1 MGTEAPTVLSGQ
13 ASSLSTEVEGDGTTQ
28 PRPNNDGAPDS
39 WRSFSSFNAKA
50 NQWHQGLS
58 WSGVNMEVVD
68 KRGNVQ
74 KQILQDVWG
83 SANPGETTAILGAS
97 GAGKTSLFNILTGRV
112 RSKPGKLSIRQD
124 IRMGG
129 VQVEPGHDRKVRN
142 LFALVS
148 QEDTLHHMST
158 PREAIWFSARLRLP
172 KETSQQAI
180 EQLVQNNIDE
190 LGLQHC
196 ADTIIGGGLK
206 KGISGGE
213 KRRTTIGVELVSRPS
228 TIFLDEPTSGL
239 DSVSAKHVMA
249 LLKRVAQANT
259 TVIFS
264 KFRRNSVLT
273 PGCVLARF
281 THRLHFLPPKAIHQ
295 PSSDIFAS
303 FDRLLLLK
311 QGRLMYQGAT
321 ADVGEDF
328 ADRGFPLPP
337 NYNPADWVL
346 EVSEDNQL
354 GELRKAGFFP
364 PPPEVPK
371 PSDNEIEY
379 PRARH
384 AGMLMELQMLLER
397 ERRNYARNPA
407 RVGFT
412 IVATGFLAFV
422 AGAIFFQTG
431 SDEREDLLV
440 RARRPFHVTAI
451 LYDLNLTR
459 DVTVSLTQVLQS
471 QLGALVNILISAMM
485 GQASTAVMIFNEER
499 GLFLREYAT
508 GHYSILP
515 YFLTQFLSE
524 AFMNMIASMTQ
535 SLIVYFMIGF
545 RQRFWELLSV
555 NFTLSMSVSALAVW
569 LGALFSDP
577 RTAQAMFT
585 PCLVPQFYFSGVFIP
600 INSVHR
606 GVRWIQWICTLT
618 YASRLSLVY
627 EFGDCDSD
635 LCSDFAEQ
643 NNINAN
649 ESWWYWLALLALFF
663 LFRAVALYTVRS
675 RALNPSA

>member
-259 TVIFS
+259 TVIF
-264 KFRRNSVLT
+264 T
-273 PGCVLARF
+273 
-281 THRLHFLPPKAIHQ
+281 IHQ

-431 SDEREDLLV
+431 SDEREDLL
-440 RARRPFHVTAI
+440 
-451 LYDLNLTR
+451 
-459 DVTVSLTQVLQS
+459 VLQS